1 MKRFVILL
9 TALLLAA
16 VSCTAPRY
24 ITATPELQS
33 TWIGKTHADIVRAF
47 GAPSRECSDGAD
59 GYILIYESFRTDY
72 DTWLDGSINSSREHR
87 DFMEFYIGADSV
99 CYDVRSNNKRADGR
113 VFSLYNTLWMVAVAS
128 PLILFLF
135 SR

>member
-1 MKRFVILL
+1 MAVLPPCLVTCDSSHEGGKLRIA
-9 TALLLAA
+9 ALYAQHPSPKEAQEFLKDE
-16 VSCTAPRY
+16 Y
-24 ITATPELQS
+24 G
-33 TWIGKTHADIVRAF
+33 IGGH
-47 GAPSRECSDGAD
+47 SH
-59 GYILIYESFRTDY
+59 
-72 DTWLDGSINSSREHR
+72 TWLDGSINSSREHR